1 MPTFTVEQVRAARA
15 FLGWT
20 QADLG
25 EASDVSVLPILR
37 KKARRLGRAKFREK
51 ERSAVGT
58 PSQTSNDSVL
68 LAKVELRGRLILSRL
83 WHLSIAVDYLS
94 KRIV

>member
-68 LAKVELRGRLILSRL
+68 LAKVELRGTSNFKPPVAFEYR
-83 WHLSIAVDYLS
+83 YLS
-94 KRIV
+94 KRTV